1 MPPLNYTYPDALKA
15 DCARQ
20 LSRFAALAPV
30 GSDRAC
36 LLWLADGT
44 PQGVC
49 EETAPQS
56 GKFKR
61 EYSKATVELDCG
73 SWESTITMKKA

>member
-1 MPPLNYTYPDALKA
+1 MP
-15 DCARQ
+15 
-20 LSRFAALAPV
+20 
-30 GSDRAC
+30 
-36 LLWLADGT
+36 DGT

-73 SWESTITMKKA
+73 SWEPTITMKNA